1 MIHFA
6 KLGSNNV
13 VEKVVTLEDG
23 IAKDSDGIVQESIGA
38 AYLNNMEAGT
48 WKQTY
53 KTGTLQGITNPR
65 KNYAGIGL
73 IYDSSR
79 DAFISPQVYNS
90 WTLNETT
97 CIWEP
102 PSQPPANPSGN
113 EMWIWDES
121 STSWI
126 DDNA

>member
-13 VEKVVTLEDG
+13 VEKIVTLKDS
-23 IAKDSDGIVQESIGA
+23 IAKDSNGIVQESIGA

-53 KTGTLQGITNPR
+53 KTGTLQGIANPR
-65 KNYAGIGL
+65 KNYAGIGYT
-73 IYDSSR
+73 YDASKN
-79 DAFISPQVYNS
+79 AFISPQGSNS

-97 CIWEP
+97 CTWEP
-102 PSQPPANPSGN
+102 PSQSPNSSGN
-113 EMWIWDES
+113 EKWIWDES